1 MDCPKCGFAC
11 EERGVDCPACG
22 IVFAK
27 FRPEAKPAAPPVS
40 NAAPGRFDGEPVVEG
55 AHEPAFELALEPALE
70 PAYGRGSKRAYGH
83 EHGHAYGHELEP
95 EFESDQRNTLDANRF
110 DKQPILA
117 MLIGSALALWTLNS
131 PFLYTLSN
139 VMKTLV
145 HELGHTFAGWGFGI
159 PSVPAF
165 DFTYGGGVTIH
176 QDPSPVVL
184 TLLYAALAYLLFLY
198 RRKPRTLALLG
209 ALGVAHIASM
219 VTGFDEPITI
229 AMGHGFE
236 LLFAGIFFYR
246 ALSGFACVHGAE
258 RPLYG
263 FLGFLITFDNMRF
276 AYRLI
281 HSHEHRWMYENAK
294 GGGHW
299 MDFDR
304 LAREF
309 LLVDLSAIAH
319 VFMLASAAPLIIS
332 LALYCTRDRWVP
344 SLGQFLSPDPEA

>member
-1 MDCPKCGFAC
+1 MDCPKCGF
-11 EERGVDCPACG
+11 ESESRGTDCPACG

-27 FRPEAKPAAPPVS
+27 FRPHPQGAAAPVLS
-40 NAAPGRFDGEPVVEG
+40 EAPDLSRDES
-55 AHEPAFELALEPALE
+55 ALEPDRLDT
-70 PAYGRGSKRAYGH
+70 
-83 EHGHAYGHELEP
+83 P
-95 EFESDQRNTLDANRF
+95 ETKSF
-110 DKQPILA
+110 DKQPILS

-139 VMKTLV
+139 MMKTLV

-165 DFTYGGGVTIH
+165 DFSYGGGVTIH
-176 QDPSPVVL
+176 QDPSAFVL
-184 TLLYAALAYLLFLY
+184 ALIYAAFAYLLFLY
-198 RRKPRTLALLG
+198 RRNPRSLVLIGMIGGAHLALM
-209 ALGVAHIASM
+209 A
-219 VTGFDEPITI
+219 TGLDEPVTI

-319 VFMLASAAPLIIS
+319 FFMLASAAPLVIS

-344 SLGQFLSPDPEA
+344 SLGRLISITP

>member
-1 MDCPKCGFAC
+1 MS
-11 EERGVDCPACG
+11 E
-22 IVFAK
+22 
-27 FRPEAKPAAPPVS
+27 PPGLSRDESV
-40 NAAPGRFDGEPVVEG
+40 
-55 AHEPAFELALEPALE
+55 
-70 PAYGRGSKRAYGH
+70 
-83 EHGHAYGHELEP
+83 LEP
-95 EFESDQRNTLDANRF
+95 ERLDTLDTKSF
-110 DKQPILA
+110 DKQPILS

-139 VMKTLV
+139 MMKTLV

-165 DFTYGGGVTIH
+165 DFSYGGGVTIH
-176 QDPSPVVL
+176 QDPSAFVL
-184 TLLYAALAYLLFLY
+184 ALIYAALAYLLFLY
-198 RRKPRTLALLG
+198 RRNPRSLALIG
-209 ALGVAHIASM
+209 MIGGAHIALM
-219 VTGFDEPITI
+219 ATGLDEPVTI

-319 VFMLASAAPLIIS
+319 FFMLASAAPLVIS

-344 SLGQFLSPDPEA
+344 SLGRLVSITP

>member
-1 MDCPKCGFAC
+1 MDCPKCGFEC
-11 EERGVDCPACG
+11 GERDVDCLACG
-22 IVFAK
+22 VVFAK
-27 FRPEAKPAAPPVS
+27 FRPEPQPAAPPDFSRDESVS
-40 NAAPGRFDGEPVVEG
+40 DLDRID
-55 AHEPAFELALEPALE
+55 
-70 PAYGRGSKRAYGH
+70 
-83 EHGHAYGHELEP
+83 
-95 EFESDQRNTLDANRF
+95 TLDAKGF
-110 DKQPILA
+110 DKQPIVS
-117 MLIGSALALWTLNS
+117 MLIGSALALWTLSS

-139 VMKTLV
+139 MMKTLV

-184 TLLYAALAYLLFLY
+184 TLVYAALAYLLFLY
-198 RRKPRTLALLG
+198 RRNAQALVLIG
-209 ALGVAHIASM
+209 AIGGAHIASM
-219 VTGFDEPITI
+219 VTGVDEPIAI

-246 ALSGFACVHGAE
+246 ALSGFACVHAAE

-281 HSHEHRWMYENAK
+281 YSHEHRWMYENAK

-309 LLVDLSAIAH
+309 LLVDLSTIAYF
-319 VFMLASAAPLIIS
+319 FMLASAAPLVIS

-344 SLGQFLSPDPEA
+344 TLGRLVSPSPEG

>member
-1 MDCPKCGFAC
+1 MDCPKCGF
-11 EERGVDCPACG
+11 DCGDRDADCLACG
-22 IVFAK
+22 VVFAK
-27 FRPEAKPAAPPVS
+27 FRAEPQPATPPVS
-40 NAAPGRFDGEPVVEG
+40 SAPPDFSRGESV
-55 AHEPAFELALEPALE
+55 
-70 PAYGRGSKRAYGH
+70 
-83 EHGHAYGHELEP
+83 
-95 EFESDQRNTLDANRF
+95 SDPDRIDTLDTKGF
-110 DKQPILA
+110 DKQPIIS

-139 VMKTLV
+139 MMKTLV

-184 TLLYAALAYLLFLY
+184 ALIYAALAYLLFVY
-198 RRKPRTLALLG
+198 RRNVRALVLIG
-209 ALGVAHIASM
+209 AIGGVHIASLA
-219 VTGFDEPITI
+219 TGFDEPIAI

-246 ALSGFACVHGAE
+246 ALSGFACVHAAE

-281 HSHEHRWMYENAK
+281 YSHEHRWMYENAK

-309 LLVDLSAIAH
+309 LLVDLSAIAYF
-319 VFMLASAAPLIIS
+319 FMLASAAPLVIS

-344 SLGQFLSPDPEA
+344 TLGRLVSLSPEV

>member
-1 MDCPKCGFAC
+1 MFLRMHCPKCGFAC
-11 EERGVDCPACG
+11 EGRGADCPACG

-27 FRPEAKPAAPPVS
+27 FRPDPPPAAPPVS
-40 NAAPGRFDGEPVVEG
+40 SAPPDFPRDESVSDADRLDDLAAKG
-55 AHEPAFELALEPALE
+55 
-70 PAYGRGSKRAYGH
+70 
-83 EHGHAYGHELEP
+83 
-95 EFESDQRNTLDANRF
+95 F
-110 DKQPILA
+110 DKQPIVS
-117 MLIGSALALWTLNS
+117 MLIGAALALWTLHS
-131 PFLYTLSN
+131 PVLYTLSN
-139 VMKTLV
+139 MLKTLV
-145 HELGHTFAGWGFGI
+145 HELGHAIAGWGFGI

-184 TLLYAALAYLLFLY
+184 ALIYAALAYLLFLY
-198 RRKPRTLALLG
+198 RHNARSLALLCAIG
-209 ALGVAHIASM
+209 GAHIASLL
-219 VTGFDEPITI
+219 TGFDEPIAI

-246 ALSGFACVHGAE
+246 ALSGFACVHAAE

-281 HSHEHRWMYENAK
+281 YSHEHRWMYENAK

-309 LLVDLSAIAH
+309 LLVDLSAVAYF
-319 VFMLASAAPLIIS
+319 FMLASAAPLVIS

-344 SLGQFLSPDPEA
+344 TFGRLVSPNPENQGRR

>member
-1 MDCPKCGFAC
+1 MECPKCGFEC
-11 EERGVDCPACG
+11 EGRGADCPACG

-27 FRPEAKPAAPPVS
+27 FRPNPQGPAPAVS
-40 NAAPGRFDGEPVVEG
+40 SAAPGLSRGESVFEPDPLNTFD
-55 AHEPAFELALEPALE
+55 AK
-70 PAYGRGSKRAYGH
+70 S
-83 EHGHAYGHELEP
+83 
-95 EFESDQRNTLDANRF
+95 F
-110 DKQPILA
+110 DKQPILS

-139 VMKTLV
+139 MMKTLI

-184 TLLYAALAYLLFLY
+184 TLIYAALAYLLFLY
-198 RRKPRTLALLG
+198 RRKPRSLILICTIG
-209 ALGVAHIASM
+209 GAHIASM
-219 VTGFDEPITI
+219 ATGFDEPITI

-258 RPLYG
+258 RPLYA

-281 HSHEHRWMYENAK
+281 YSHEHRWMYENAK

-309 LLVDLSAIAH
+309 LLVDLSAIAQF
-319 VFMLASAAPLIIS
+319 FMLASAAPLVIS

-344 SLGQFLSPDPEA
+344 SLGRLLSLSPEA

>member
-1 MDCPKCGFAC
+1 M
-11 EERGVDCPACG
+11 
-22 IVFAK
+22 
-27 FRPEAKPAAPPVS
+27 
-40 NAAPGRFDGEPVVEG
+40 
-55 AHEPAFELALEPALE
+55 
-70 PAYGRGSKRAYGH
+70 
-83 EHGHAYGHELEP
+83 
-95 EFESDQRNTLDANRF
+95 
-110 DKQPILA
+110 
-117 MLIGSALALWTLNS
+117 
-131 PFLYTLSN
+131 
-139 VMKTLV
+139 MKTLV

-165 DFTYGGGVTIH
+165 DFSYGGGVTIH

-184 TLLYAALAYLLFLY
+184 TLIYAALAYLLFLY
-198 RRKPRTLALLG
+198 RHKPRSLALICTIG
-209 ALGVAHIASM
+209 GAHIAAM
-219 VTGFDEPITI
+219 ATGLDEPLTI

-276 AYRLI
+276 AHRLI

-319 VFMLASAAPLIIS
+319 FFMFASAAPLVVS

-344 SLGQFLSPDPEA
+344 SLGRLLSLSPEASSSDPKPLPRAHT

>member
-1 MDCPKCGFAC
+1 MDCPKCGF
-11 EERGVDCPACG
+11 ESESRGTDCPACG

-27 FRPEAKPAAPPVS
+27 FRPNAQEAVREALS
-40 NAAPGRFDGEPVVEG
+40 TEPGFSRGESVFEPDRLDTFG
-55 AHEPAFELALEPALE
+55 AK
-70 PAYGRGSKRAYGH
+70 S
-83 EHGHAYGHELEP
+83 
-95 EFESDQRNTLDANRF
+95 F
-110 DKQPILA
+110 DKQPIVS

-139 VMKTLV
+139 MMTTLV
-145 HELGHTFAGWGFGI
+145 HELGHAFAGWGFGI

-176 QDPSPVVL
+176 QDSSPLVL
-184 TLLYAALAYLLFLY
+184 ALIYAALAYLLFLY
-198 RRKPRTLALLG
+198 RRNPRALALIGMIGG
-209 ALGVAHIASM
+209 AQIALM
-219 VTGFDEPITI
+219 ATGLSEPITI

-309 LLVDLSAIAH
+309 LLVDLSAIAY
-319 VFMLASAAPLIIS
+319 VFMLASAAPLVIS
-332 LALYCTRDRWVP
+332 LALYCTRDHWVP
-344 SLGQFLSPDPEA
+344 ALGRLVSIRPEA

>member
-1 MDCPKCGFAC
+1 MDCPKCGIESESRRA
-11 EERGVDCPACG
+11 DCPACG

-27 FRPEAKPAAPPVS
+27 FRPNPQGAAAPVLS
-40 NAAPGRFDGEPVVEG
+40 EAPDLSRDESV
-55 AHEPAFELALEPALE
+55 LEPDRLDTLE
-70 PAYGRGSKRAYGH
+70 TKS
-83 EHGHAYGHELEP
+83 
-95 EFESDQRNTLDANRF
+95 F
-110 DKQPILA
+110 DKQPILS

-139 VMKTLV
+139 MMKTLV

-165 DFTYGGGVTIH
+165 DFSYGGGVTIH
-176 QDPSPVVL
+176 QDPSAFVL
-184 TLLYAALAYLLFLY
+184 ALIYAAFAYLLFLY
-198 RRKPRTLALLG
+198 RRNPRSLVLIGMIGGAHLALM
-209 ALGVAHIASM
+209 A
-219 VTGFDEPITI
+219 TGLDEPVTI

-319 VFMLASAAPLIIS
+319 FFMLASAAPLVIS

-344 SLGQFLSPDPEA
+344 SLGRLVSITP

>member
-1 MDCPKCGFAC
+1 MDCPKCGFEC
-11 EERGVDCPACG
+11 EDRGADCPACG

-27 FRPEAKPAAPPVS
+27 FRPDPQGPIPAVSSAPPGLS
-40 NAAPGRFDGEPVVEG
+40 GDES
-55 AHEPAFELALEPALE
+55 AFEPDRL
-70 PAYGRGSKRAYGH
+70 G
-83 EHGHAYGHELEP
+83 
-95 EFESDQRNTLDANRF
+95 TLDAENF
-110 DKQPILA
+110 DKQPIISI
-117 MLIGSALALWTLNS
+117 LIGSALALWTLNS

-139 VMKTLV
+139 MMKTLI
-145 HELGHTFAGWGFGI
+145 HELGHAFAGWGFGV
-159 PSVPAF
+159 PSIPAF

-184 TLLYAALAYLLFLY
+184 ALIYAAFAYLLFLY
-198 RRKPRTLALLG
+198 RRKPRSLALIG
-209 ALGVAHIASM
+209 AIGTAHIASM
-219 VTGFDEPITI
+219 ATGLDEPITI

-246 ALSGFACVHGAE
+246 ALSGFACVHAVE
-258 RPLYG
+258 RPLYA

-281 HSHEHRWMYENAK
+281 YSHEHRWMYENAK

-309 LLVDLSAIAH
+309 LLVDLSAIAQF
-319 VFMLASAAPLIIS
+319 FMLASAAPLVIS
-332 LALYCTRDRWVP
+332 LALYCTRDHWVP
-344 SLGQFLSPDPEA
+344 SLGRMLSLSRET

>member
-1 MDCPKCGFAC
+1 MNCPKCGFAC
-11 EERGVDCPACG
+11 EGRGADCPACG
-22 IVFAK
+22 IVFTK
-27 FRPEAKPAAPPVS
+27 FRPNPQGAASPVS
-40 NAAPGRFDGEPVVEG
+40 GAPLGLSRDESV
-55 AHEPAFELALEPALE
+55 
-70 PAYGRGSKRAYGH
+70 
-83 EHGHAYGHELEP
+83 
-95 EFESDQRNTLDANRF
+95 FESDHLDTLDAKGF
-110 DKQPILA
+110 DKQPILS

-139 VMKTLV
+139 MMKTLV
-145 HELGHTFAGWGFGI
+145 HELGHTLAGWGFGI

-176 QDPSPVVL
+176 QDPSLVLL
-184 TLLYAALAYLLFLY
+184 TLIYAALAYLLFLY
-198 RRKPRTLALLG
+198 RRNPRSLVLICTVG
-209 ALGVAHIASM
+209 GAHIASM
-219 VTGFDEPITI
+219 ATGLNEPISI

-281 HSHEHRWMYENAK
+281 YSHEHRWMYENAK

-309 LLVDLSAIAH
+309 LLVDLSSIAH
-319 VFMLASAAPLIIS
+319 FFMLASAAPFVIS
-332 LALYCTRDRWVP
+332 LALYCTRERWVP
-344 SLGQFLSPDPEA
+344 FLGRLVSPSPEA

>member
-1 MDCPKCGFAC
+1 MDCPKCGFESESRSA
-11 EERGVDCPACG
+11 DCPACG

-27 FRPEAKPAAPPVS
+27 FRPHPQGAAAPVLS
-40 NAAPGRFDGEPVVEG
+40 EAPDLSRDES
-55 AHEPAFELALEPALE
+55 ALEPDRLDT
-70 PAYGRGSKRAYGH
+70 
-83 EHGHAYGHELEP
+83 P
-95 EFESDQRNTLDANRF
+95 ETKSF
-110 DKQPILA
+110 DKQPILS

-139 VMKTLV
+139 MMKTLV

-165 DFTYGGGVTIH
+165 DFSYGGGVTIH
-176 QDPSPVVL
+176 QDPSAFVL
-184 TLLYAALAYLLFLY
+184 ALIYAAFAYLLFLY
-198 RRKPRTLALLG
+198 RRNPRSLVLIGMVGGAHLALM
-209 ALGVAHIASM
+209 A
-219 VTGFDEPITI
+219 TGLDEPVTI

-319 VFMLASAAPLIIS
+319 FFMLASAAPLVIS

-344 SLGQFLSPDPEA
+344 SLGRLVSLRPEISSSDLNKMSKAQP

>member
-1 MDCPKCGFAC
+1 
-11 EERGVDCPACG
+11 V
-22 IVFAK
+22 
-27 FRPEAKPAAPPVS
+27 
-40 NAAPGRFDGEPVVEG
+40 
-55 AHEPAFELALEPALE
+55 
-70 PAYGRGSKRAYGH
+70 
-83 EHGHAYGHELEP
+83 
-95 EFESDQRNTLDANRF
+95 FESDRLDTLDAKSF
-110 DKQPILA
+110 DKQPIISL
-117 MLIGSALALWTLNS
+117 LIGSALALWTLNS

-139 VMKTLV
+139 MMKTLV

-165 DFTYGGGVTIH
+165 DFSYGGGVTIH

-184 TLLYAALAYLLFLY
+184 TLIYAALAYLLFLY
-198 RRKPRTLALLG
+198 RHKPRSLALICTIG
-209 ALGVAHIASM
+209 GAHIASM
-219 VTGFDEPITI
+219 ATGLDEPLTI

-276 AYRLI
+276 AHRLI

-319 VFMLASAAPLIIS
+319 FFMLASAAPLVVS

-344 SLGQFLSPDPEA
+344 SLGRLLSLSPEASSSDLKPLPRAHT

>member
-1 MDCPKCGFAC
+1 MDCPKCGFECGDRDA
-11 EERGVDCPACG
+11 DCLACG
-22 IVFAK
+22 VVFAK
-27 FRPEAKPAAPPVS
+27 IRTDSQGAAPPVLS
-40 NAAPGRFDGEPVVEG
+40 APPGFAAEEPVF
-55 AHEPAFELALEPALE
+55 EPDCL
-70 PAYGRGSKRAYGH
+70 
-83 EHGHAYGHELEP
+83 
-95 EFESDQRNTLDANRF
+95 DTLDAKRF
-110 DKQPILA
+110 DRQPIIS
-117 MLIGSALALWTLNS
+117 MLIGAVLALWTLNS

-139 VMKTLV
+139 MMKTLV

-176 QDPSPVVL
+176 QDPSLVVL
-184 TLLYAALAYLLFLY
+184 SLIYAALAYLLFLY
-198 RRKPRTLALLG
+198 RRNARALVLICAVG
-209 ALGVAHIASM
+209 GAHIASM
-219 VTGFDEPITI
+219 VTGFDESITI

-246 ALSGFACVHGAE
+246 ALSGFACVHAVE

-281 HSHEHRWMYENAK
+281 YSHEHRWMYENAK

-309 LLVDLSAIAH
+309 LLVDLSTIAYF
-319 VFMLASAAPLIIS
+319 FMLASAAPLVIS

-344 SLGQFLSPDPEA
+344 ALGRLVSPSAEG

>member
-1 MDCPKCGFAC
+1 MDCPKCGFECGDRDA
-11 EERGVDCPACG
+11 DCLACG
-22 IVFAK
+22 VVFAK
-27 FRPEAKPAAPPVS
+27 FRPDPQPAAPPVS
-40 NAAPGRFDGEPVVEG
+40 SAPPVFSRDKSVSN
-55 AHEPAFELALEPALE
+55 PD
-70 PAYGRGSKRAYGH
+70 RI
-83 EHGHAYGHELEP
+83 
-95 EFESDQRNTLDANRF
+95 DTLDAKAF
-110 DKQPILA
+110 DKQPIVS

-139 VMKTLV
+139 MMKTLV
-145 HELGHTFAGWGFGI
+145 HELGHTIAGWGFGI

-184 TLLYAALAYLLFLY
+184 ALIYAALAYLLFLY
-198 RRKPRTLALLG
+198 RRNARALVLIG
-209 ALGVAHIASM
+209 AIGGAHIASM
-219 VTGFDEPITI
+219 VTGFDEPIAI

-246 ALSGFACVHGAE
+246 ALSGFACVHAAE

-281 HSHEHRWMYENAK
+281 YSHEHRWMYEDAK

-309 LLVDLSAIAH
+309 FLVDLSAIAYF
-319 VFMLASAAPLIIS
+319 FMLASTAPLAIS

-344 SLGQFLSPDPEA
+344 TLGRLVSLSPGN